1 MPSEGMLKVGGG
13 WELAFA
19 KVVKALK
26 MHKNFCFLFY
36 MSEKLRNCRKNT
48 DGYLLHFSEI
58 RSHISQS

>member
-36 MSEKLRNCRKNT
+36 MSEKLRKLRKLFFLNPPH
-48 DGYLLHFSEI
+48 YK
-58 RSHISQS
+58 QQM